1 MQIGTYE
8 AQQRA
13 SALDRRNKLYG
24 KPVKEKVTKLRTE
37 KEFQLE
43 EELSFTK
50 EEIIRL
56 KAKISALE
64 WNISDYQAR
73 LLSQA
78 NEICA
83 LQGIELTMQ
92 PKKRTVGYIIEKVLK
107 GYPGVTLADLISV
120 RRTKHLIEPRH
131 MAMAAVH
138 DQRPDL
144 SLPAIGRIFGNR
156 DHSSVHHAIQNVK
169 SGKFAK

>member
-1 MQIGTYE
+1 MEIGTYE
-8 AQQRA
+8 AAQRA

-24 KPVKEKVTKLRTE
+24 NPVKEKVAKLRTE
-37 KEFQLE
+37 KEYQLE
-43 EELSFTK
+43 EELIAMRAEK
-50 EEIIRL
+50 KRL
-56 KAKISALE
+56 QDKISALE

-78 NEICA
+78 NEICS
-83 LQGIELTMQ
+83 LQGIELTFS
-92 PKKRTVGYIIEKVLK
+92 PKKKTVGDIISVVLK
-107 GYPGVTLADLISV
+107 KYPGITLADLISV
-120 RRTKHLIEPRH
+120 RRTKALIEPRH
-131 MAMAAVH
+131 LAMAAVH

-169 SGKFAK
+169 NGKFAK

>member
-1 MQIGTYE
+1 MQVGTYE
-8 AQQRA
+8 AAQRA

-24 KPVKEKVTKLRTE
+24 KPVKEKVIKLRTE
-37 KEFQLE
+37 KEYQLE
-43 EELSFTK
+43 EELAAMK
-50 EEIIRL
+50 EDNQRL

-73 LLSQA
+73 LLAQA
-78 NEICA
+78 NEICT
-83 LQGIELTMQ
+83 LQGIELTMHQ
-92 PKKRTVGYIIEKVLK
+92 KKRTVGDIIDKVLK
-107 GYPGVTLADLISV
+107 KYPGVTLADLISV
-120 RRTKHLIEPRH
+120 RRTRHLIEPRH

-138 DQRPDL
+138 DARPDL